1 MLFYLWPACLIDYAR
16 APVITDSF
24 FSIADSNPRLVTA
37 YLSSIFSLPITASS
51 GERLTHEEVVARL
64 DDETVSYESELGIRG
79 YFEEMFRVSIKVEKE
94 KYETAVRWMKD
105 LIYGADF
112 DVTRYEKP
120 TNKHTL

>member
-1 MLFYLWPACLIDYAR
+1 
-16 APVITDSF
+16 
-24 FSIADSNPRLVTA
+24 
-37 YLSSIFSLPITASS
+37 
-51 GERLTHEEVVARL
+51 
-64 DDETVSYESELGIRG
+64 
-79 YFEEMFRVSIKVEKE
+79 MFRVSIKVEKE

>member
-1 MLFYLWPACLIDYAR
+1 M
-16 APVITDSF
+16 
-24 FSIADSNPRLVTA
+24 
-37 YLSSIFSLPITASS
+37 
-51 GERLTHEEVVARL
+51 

-112 DVTRYEKP
+112 DVTRYENP